1 MISLYDYIKKDW
13 TVGGTKSKKL
23 IIFDLDD
30 TIIHTTASINV
41 VKNGKIIKTLT
52 NNEYNTYVLGPGES
66 FDYSEFAN
74 PKILRNEKFTRY
86 WETLKREYH
95 KGTHISIIT
104 ARGDANMIR
113 EFFLRNG
120 IDIKQELVFAVGS
133 PDFMY
138 KGTIAEK
145 KAKTIKLLSRLGY
158 NTMIFFDDNEENLK
172 AAKRL
177 ENSKLKI
184 HTIKA

>member
-52 NNEYNTYVLGPGES
+52 NNEYNTYVLRPGES

-86 WETLKREYH
+86 WETLKREYN

-104 ARGDANMIR
+104 ARGDANIIR
-113 EFFLRNG
+113 EFFLRN
-120 IDIKQELVFAVGS
+120 
-133 PDFMY
+133 
-138 KGTIAEK
+138 
-145 KAKTIKLLSRLGY
+145 
-158 NTMIFFDDNEENLK
+158 
-172 AAKRL
+172 
-177 ENSKLKI
+177 
-184 HTIKA
+184 